1 MDLATVLV
9 LAAMLILTAAFIAR
23 PLAAGEGR
31 AVGESERR
39 LSALAAKQD
48 QILAFLGELDA
59 DFAMGK
65 ILPEDHRQ
73 QRSEWLTRG
82 AGVLKE
88 IDELRAV
95 PERSALEAHLEE
107 EVARLRAGLG
117 GETTSDPEARL
128 ESEVAHLRG
137 KLGATSGFCGNCGR
151 PLISGD
157 RFCSHCGTPVPE
169 SEASR

>member
-1 MDLATVLV
+1 
-9 LAAMLILTAAFIAR
+9 MLILTAAFIAR

>member
-23 PLAAGEGR
+23 PLAAGEGQ

-48 QILAFLGELDA
+48 QILAFLSELDA

-65 ILPEDHRQ
+65 ILPEDHQQ

-95 PERSALEAHLEE
+95 PERPALEAHLEE

-117 GETTSDPEARL
+117 GERTSDLEARL

-137 KLGATSGFCGNCGR
+137 RLGSTSGFCGNCGR
-151 PLISGD
+151 PLVSGD

-169 SEASR
+169 AEASR

>member
-1 MDLATVLV
+1 MDLATVVVLV
-9 LAAMLILTAAFIAR
+9 AMLILTAAFIAR
-23 PLAAGEGR
+23 PLSAGEGQ

-48 QILAFLGELDA
+48 QVLAFLSELDA

-65 ILPEDHRQ
+65 ILPEDHQQ

-88 IDELRAV
+88 IDELRAL
-95 PERSALEAHLEE
+95 PERSPLEEHLEE

-117 GETTSDPEARL
+117 GETTSDLEARL

-137 KLGATSGFCGNCGR
+137 RLGASSGFCGNCGQ

-157 RFCSHCGTPVPE
+157 LFCSHCGTPVPE
-169 SEASR
+169 AEANR

>member
-23 PLAAGEGR
+23 PLAAGEGQ

-48 QILAFLGELDA
+48 QILAFLSELDA

-65 ILPEDHRQ
+65 ILPEDHQQ

-107 EVARLRAGLG
+107 EVARLRAGLR
-117 GETTSDPEARL
+117 GETTDLEARL

-137 KLGATSGFCGNCGR
+137 RLGATSGFCGNCGR

-169 SEASR
+169 AEASR

>member
-1 MDLATVLV
+1 
-9 LAAMLILTAAFIAR
+9 
-23 PLAAGEGR
+23 
-31 AVGESERR
+31 
-39 LSALAAKQD
+39 LAAKQD
-48 QILAFLGELDA
+48 QILAFLSELDA

-65 ILPEDHRQ
+65 ILPEDHQQ

-169 SEASR
+169 AEASR

>member
-39 LSALAAKQD
+39 LSALAAQQD
-48 QILAFLGELDA
+48 QILAFLSELDA

-65 ILPEDHRQ
+65 ILPEDHQQ

-88 IDELRAV
+88 IDQLRAV
-95 PERSALEAHLEE
+95 PERSALETHLEE

-117 GETTSDPEARL
+117 GETASDLEARL
-128 ESEVAHLRG
+128 EREVARRRG
-137 KLGATSGFCGNCGR
+137 RLDATSAFCGHCGNA
-151 PLISGD
+151 LVEGD
-157 RFCSHCGTPVPE
+157 RFCPRCGTPVPE
-169 SEASR
+169 SEASG

>member
-1 MDLATVLV
+1 MDLATVVV

-23 PLAAGEGR
+23 PLAAGEGQ

-39 LSALAAKQD
+39 LSALAARQD
-48 QILAFLGELDA
+48 QILAFLSELDA

-65 ILPEDHRQ
+65 ILPEDHQQ

-88 IDELRAV
+88 IDQLRAV

-107 EVARLRAGLG
+107 EVGRLRKGLG
-117 GETTSDPEARL
+117 VDTAADLEARL
-128 ESEVAHLRG
+128 ESEVARLRG
-137 KLGATSGFCGNCGR
+137 GMGATSGYCGNCGL
-151 PLISGD
+151 PLVSGD
-157 RFCSHCGTPVPE
+157 RFCSRCGTPVPE
-169 SEASR
+169 TETSR

>member
-169 SEASR
+169 AEASR